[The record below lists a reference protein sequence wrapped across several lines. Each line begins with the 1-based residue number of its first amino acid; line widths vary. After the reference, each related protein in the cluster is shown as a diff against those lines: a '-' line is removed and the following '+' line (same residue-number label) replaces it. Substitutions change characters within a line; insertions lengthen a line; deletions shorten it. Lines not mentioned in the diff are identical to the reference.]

1 MSDLYFRLG
10 EMKGFTAI
18 ELANKSEGY
27 ANPIRE
33 LLQNSL
39 DASRE
44 TGQRRCEVNIYI
56 QTIDKSDI
64 PHIDEYERILQK
76 AIETHREQNS
86 LNANSQRVVDS
97 IKNTLK
103 EQKIKVLMFAD
114 NGIGMKPKKMDAILT
129 GTSIHEDEH
138 SGGSFGVGHLS
149 SYSLS
154 SLRYVLYAT
163 RYPQGGKSTSL
174 FTGSPILA
182 GHNDGDN
189 QRGSRGRIV
198 EKKPENERDPK
209 FIYPTQF
216 PAFIAP
222 KMESVDRGTMVSI
235 LGLTEE
241 WDEESEYAIVS
252 NFFHAISHD
261 ALSVEI
267 HKDGQPVKSI
277 SENEVES
284 LIASR
289 KEGKRAMGE
298 NILSGKAVHQAWHAV
313 CGAENQK
320 QIRLGN
326 GESVYVCIKTD
337 RDSVRTI
344 TLIRNGMLIARH
356 DTMLSDDMNSLRKDE
371 NIEAFTAVIDVDQE
385 HSPELFNLVK
395 GAEGPY
401 HNKLEKKRLSKSEE
415 KKLKKLFKELSG
427 KIREHLPEI
436 KRDSVDLPLFSIP
449 NESAQ
454 ATGGGKSGGQNR
466 EAKPR
471 GSKKPPK
478 PKPDSDSPTP
488 HPPRPKPVI
497 VSRSLEAKTAVRY
510 TDEGN
515 KWKVELRAVP
525 KAQDARDEVYLS
537 VCVGED
543 NDDQEAKTYLDFMAV
558 KINGQEI
565 VIPEAKNQVKLGKLK
580 ESAQYDIVA
589 EVEKPSGM
597 GAVKVALLPILGLKR
612 TQTTSN

>member
-44 TGQRRCEVNIYI
+44 TEQEKCEVNIYI

-64 PHIDEYERILQK
+64 PHIDEYEEILKK
-76 AIETHREQNS
+76 AIETHRKKDS
-86 LNANSQRVVDS
+86 LNANNQRVVDS
-97 IKNTLK
+97 INNTLN

-114 NGIGMKPKKMDAILT
+114 NGIGMNPKKMDAILT
-129 GTSIHEDEH
+129 GTSIHENER

-163 RYPQGGKSTSL
+163 KYSQGGKSTSL

-182 GHNDGDN
+182 GHNDGAN

-198 EKKPENERDPK
+198 EKAPTNENDPK
-209 FIYPTQF
+209 FIYPTRF
-216 PAFIAP
+216 PDFVSP

-241 WDEESEYAIVS
+241 WDEEAEYAIVS

-261 ALSVEI
+261 ALSVRI

-277 SENEVES
+277 SESEVES
-284 LIASR
+284 LIALR

-313 CGAENQK
+313 FGAENQK
-320 QIRLGN
+320 QIRLSN
-326 GESVYVCIKTD
+326 DESVYVCIKTD
-337 RDSVRTI
+337 RDSIPTI

-356 DTMLSDDMNSLRKDE
+356 DTMLSDDMNNLRKNE

-401 HNKLEKKRLSKSEE
+401 HNRLERGRLRKNEE

-436 KRDSVDLPLFSIP
+436 ERDSLDLPLFSIP
-449 NESAQ
+449 NESART
-454 ATGGGKSGGQNR
+454 TGGGKSSGQNR

-471 GSKKPPK
+471 TIKRPPK
-478 PKPDSDSPTP
+478 PKPDPKPGPDPD
-488 HPPRPKPVI
+488 PRPKPVI

-515 KWKVELRAVP
+515 KWKVELRAIP
-525 KAQDARDEVYLS
+525 KAQDTRDEVYLS

-543 NDDQEAKTYLDFMAV
+543 NDDHEAKTYLDFVAV
-558 KINGQEI
+558 KMNGKEI
-565 VIPEAKNQVKLGKLK
+565 TIPEVKNQVKLGKLK
-580 ESAQYDIVA
+580 ESTQYDIVA
-589 EVEKPSGM
+589 QVEKPSSM
-597 GAVKVALLPILGLKR
+597 GTVKVALLPILGLKR
-612 TQTTSN
+612 TQTAST